1 MNYDLYIITDQR
13 ISHGKSH
20 LEVAE
25 AALAGGATVIQFRD
39 KEMKDSEAI
48 VFCREIY
55 KLTKKKGVS
64 FIVNDRVEVAK
75 AVDTDGVHLGQEDM
89 SFSLARKILGKEK
102 IIGISVETV
111 KQAIKA
117 VEGGA
122 DYLGIGPIYPTA
134 TKPDAGKALGIA
146 RLKEIRESVNI
157 PIVAIGGIN
166 EDNLEEVLR
175 AGADGVAVISAV
187 VGALDVTQACR
198 KLKNKIDYIKN
209 LKHKA
214 QSAKCKTIAQS

>member
-20 LEVAE
+20 IEVAK

-75 AVDTDGVHLGQEDM
+75 AVDADGVHLGQEDM

-111 KQAIKA
+111 EQALKA

-134 TKPDAGKALGIA
+134 TKSDAGKALGIA

-187 VGALDVTQACR
+187 VGAPDITQACR
-198 KLKNKIDYIKN
+198 KLKNKIEYIKN

-214 QSAKCKTIAQS
+214 QSAKCKTIDQS

>member
-25 AALAGGATVIQFRD
+25 AVLEGGATVLQFRD
-39 KEMKDSEAI
+39 KEIGDSEAI
-48 VFCREIY
+48 EVCQKIH
-55 KLTKKKGVS
+55 KLTRGKGIP

-75 AVDTDGVHLGQEDM
+75 AVDADGVHLGQEDM
-89 SFSLARKILGKEK
+89 SFSSARKILGKEK
-102 IIGISVETV
+102 IIGISVETIE
-111 KQAIKA
+111 QALKA

-166 EDNLEEVLR
+166 ENNLEEVLK

-187 VGALDVTQACR
+187 VSAPDITEACR
-198 KLKNKIDYIKN
+198 KLKNKIEYIKKK
-209 LKHKA
+209 LKN
-214 QSAKCKTIAQS
+214 SI

>member
-25 AALAGGATVIQFRD
+25 AALTGGATVIQFRD
-39 KEMKDSEAI
+39 KEIKDSEAI
-48 VFCREIY
+48 IVCREIY

-64 FIVNDRVEVAK
+64 FIVNDRVEIAK
-75 AVDTDGVHLGQEDM
+75 AVNADGIHLGQEDM
-89 SFSLARKILGKEK
+89 SFSSARKILGKEK

-111 KQAIKA
+111 EQALKA

-166 EDNLEEVLR
+166 ENNLEEVLR

-187 VGALDVTQACR
+187 VSAPDITEACR
-198 KLKNKIDYIKN
+198 KLKNKIEH
-209 LKHKA
+209 LKKRKA
-214 QSAKCKTIAQS
+214 

>member
-39 KEMKDSEAI
+39 KEMKDSEA
-48 VFCREIY
+48 VVACREIY

-75 AVDTDGVHLGQEDM
+75 AVDADGVHLGQEDM
-89 SFSLARKILGKEK
+89 SFSSARKILGKEK

-111 KQAIKA
+111 EQALKA

-166 EDNLEEVLR
+166 ENNLEEVLR

-187 VGALDVTQACR
+187 VSAPDITEACR
-198 KLKNKIDYIKN
+198 KLKNKIEYIKKK
-209 LKHKA
+209 LKN
-214 QSAKCKTIAQS
+214 SI

>member
-39 KEMKDSEAI
+39 KEMKDSEA
-48 VFCREIY
+48 VVACREIY

-75 AVDTDGVHLGQEDM
+75 AVDADGVHLGQEDM
-89 SFSLARKILGKEK
+89 SFSSARKILGKEK

-111 KQAIKA
+111 EQALKA

-122 DYLGIGPIYPTA
+122 DYLGIGPIYPTT

-166 EDNLEEVLR
+166 ENNLEEVLR
-175 AGADGVAVISAV
+175 AGADGVAVISAIV
-187 VGALDVTQACR
+187 SAPDITEACR
-198 KLKNKIDYIKN
+198 KLKNKIEHIEKN
-209 LKHKA
+209 L
-214 QSAKCKTIAQS
+214 CR

>member
-20 LEVAE
+20 LEVAK

-48 VFCREIY
+48 VACREIY

-75 AVDTDGVHLGQEDM
+75 AVDADGVHLGQEDM
-89 SFSLARKILGKEK
+89 SFSSARKILGKEK

-111 KQAIKA
+111 EQALKA

-122 DYLGIGPIYPTA
+122 DYLGVGPIYPTA
-134 TKPDAGKALGIA
+134 TKLDAGKVLGIA

-166 EDNLEEVLR
+166 ENNLEEVLK
-175 AGADGVAVISAV
+175 AGVDGVAVISAV
-187 VGALDVTQACR
+187 VSAPDITEACR
-198 KLKNKIDYIKN
+198 KLKNKIEYIKKR
-209 LKHKA
+209 LGK
-214 QSAKCKTIAQS
+214 

>member
-1 MNYDLYIITDQR
+1 MNYDLYIITDKR
-13 ISHGKSH
+13 SSHDKSH

-25 AALAGGATVIQFRD
+25 DALTGGATVIQFRD

-48 VFCREIY
+48 VVCREIY

-75 AVDTDGVHLGQEDM
+75 AVDADGVHLGQEDM
-89 SFSLARKILGKEK
+89 SFSSARKILGKEK

-111 KQAIKA
+111 EQALKV

-122 DYLGIGPIYPTA
+122 DYLGVGPIYPTA

-166 EDNLEEVLR
+166 ENNLEEVLK
-175 AGADGVAVISAV
+175 AGVDGVAVISAV
-187 VGALDVTQACR
+187 VSALDITEACR
-198 KLKNKIDYIKN
+198 KLKNKIEYIKKR
-209 LKHKA
+209 LGK
-214 QSAKCKTIAQS
+214 

>member
-25 AALAGGATVIQFRD
+25 AALMGGVTVVQFRD
-39 KEMKDSEAI
+39 KEMKDSEA
-48 VFCREIY
+48 VVACREIY

-75 AVDTDGVHLGQEDM
+75 AVDADGVHLGQEDM
-89 SFSLARKILGKEK
+89 SFSSARKILGKEK

-111 KQAIKA
+111 EQALKA

-134 TKPDAGKALGIA
+134 TKPNAGKALGIA

-166 EDNLEEVLR
+166 ENNLEEVLR

-187 VGALDVTQACR
+187 VSAPDITEACR
-198 KLKNKIDYIKN
+198 KLKTRIEYIKKK
-209 LKHKA
+209 LKN
-214 QSAKCKTIAQS
+214 SI

>member
-20 LEVAE
+20 FEVAE
-25 AALAGGATVIQFRD
+25 AVLEGGATVLQFRD
-39 KEMKDSEAI
+39 KEMGDSEA
-48 VFCREIY
+48 VVACREIY

-75 AVDTDGVHLGQEDM
+75 AVDVDGVHLGQEDM
-89 SFSLARKILGKEK
+89 SFGSARKILGKEK

-111 KQAIKA
+111 EQALKA

-122 DYLGIGPIYPTA
+122 DYLGVGPIYPTA

-146 RLKEIRESVNI
+146 RLKEIRDSVNI

-166 EDNLEEVLR
+166 ENNLEEVLK
-175 AGADGVAVISAV
+175 AGVDGVVVISAV
-187 VGALDVTQACR
+187 VSAPDITEACR
-198 KLKNKIDYIKN
+198 KLKNKIEYIKKR
-209 LKHKA
+209 LGKQK
-214 QSAKCKTIAQS
+214 

>member
-39 KEMKDSEAI
+39 KEMKDSEA
-48 VFCREIY
+48 VVACREIY
-55 KLTKKKGVS
+55 KLTKKKDVS
-64 FIVNDRVEVAK
+64 FIVNDRVEIVK
-75 AVDTDGVHLGQEDM
+75 AVNADGVHLGQEDM
-89 SFSLARKILGKEK
+89 SFSSARKILGKEK

-111 KQAIKA
+111 EQALKA

-157 PIVAIGGIN
+157 PIVTIGGIN
-166 EDNLEEVLR
+166 ENNLEEVLR

-187 VGALDVTQACR
+187 VSAPDITEACR
-198 KLKNKIDYIKN
+198 KLKNKIEYIKKK
-209 LKHKA
+209 LKN
-214 QSAKCKTIAQS
+214 SI

>member
-20 LEVAE
+20 FEVAE
-25 AALAGGATVIQFRD
+25 AVLEGGATVLQFRD
-39 KEMKDSEAI
+39 KEIGDSEAI
-48 VFCREIY
+48 EVCQKIH
-55 KLTKKKGVS
+55 KLTKKKGVP
-64 FIVNDRVEVAK
+64 FIVNDRVEIAK
-75 AVDTDGVHLGQEDM
+75 AVDADGVHLGQEDM
-89 SFSLARKILGKEK
+89 SFGSARKILGKEK

-111 KQAIKA
+111 EQALKA

-166 EDNLEEVLR
+166 ENNLEEVLR

-187 VGALDVTQACR
+187 VSAPDITEACR
-198 KLKNKIDYIKN
+198 KLKNKIGSIKKR
-209 LKHKA
+209 LGK
-214 QSAKCKTIAQS
+214 

>member
-13 ISHGKSH
+13 ISHDKSH
-20 LEVAE
+20 LKVAE

-39 KEMKDSEAI
+39 KEMKDSEA
-48 VFCREIY
+48 VVTCREIY

-75 AVDTDGVHLGQEDM
+75 AMDADGVHLGQEDM
-89 SFSLARKILGKEK
+89 SFSSARKILGKEK

-111 KQAIKA
+111 EQALKA

-122 DYLGIGPIYPTA
+122 DYLGVGPIYATA
-134 TKPDAGKALGIA
+134 TKPDAGKVLGIA
-146 RLKEIRESVNI
+146 RLKEIREAVNI

-166 EDNLEEVLR
+166 ENNLEEVLK
-175 AGADGVAVISAV
+175 AGVDGVAVISAV
-187 VGALDVTQACR
+187 VSAPDITEACR
-198 KLKNKIDYIKN
+198 KLKNKIEYIKKK
-209 LKHKA
+209 LKN
-214 QSAKCKTIAQS
+214 SI

>member
-25 AALAGGATVIQFRD
+25 SALAGGATVIQFRD
-39 KEMKDSEAI
+39 KEMKDSEA
-48 VFCREIY
+48 VVACREIY

-64 FIVNDRVEVAK
+64 FIVNDRVEIAK
-75 AVDTDGVHLGQEDM
+75 AVDADGVHLGQEDM
-89 SFSLARKILGKEK
+89 SFSSARKILGKEK

-111 KQAIKA
+111 EQALKA

-122 DYLGIGPIYPTA
+122 DYLGVGPIYPTA

-166 EDNLEEVLR
+166 ENNLEEVLKAR
-175 AGADGVAVISAV
+175 VDGVAVISAV
-187 VGALDVTQACR
+187 VSASDITEACR
-198 KLKNKIDYIKN
+198 KLKNKIEYIKKK
-209 LKHKA
+209 LKN
-214 QSAKCKTIAQS
+214 SI

>member
-13 ISHGKSH
+13 ISHDKSH

-25 AALAGGATVIQFRD
+25 DALTGGATVIQFRD

-48 VFCREIY
+48 VVCREIY

-75 AVDTDGVHLGQEDM
+75 AVDADGVHLGQEDM
-89 SFSLARKILGKEK
+89 SFSSARKILGKEK

-111 KQAIKA
+111 EQALKA

-122 DYLGIGPIYPTA
+122 DYLGVGPIYPTA

-166 EDNLEEVLR
+166 ENNLEEVLK

-187 VGALDVTQACR
+187 VSAPDITEACR
-198 KLKNKIDYIKN
+198 KLKTRIEYIKKK
-209 LKHKA
+209 LKN
-214 QSAKCKTIAQS
+214 SI

>member
-25 AALAGGATVIQFRD
+25 AVLEGGVTVLQFRD
-39 KEMKDSEAI
+39 KEMEYSEAI
-48 VFCREIY
+48 EVCQKIH
-55 KLTKKKGVS
+55 KLTKKKGVP
-64 FIVNDRVEVAK
+64 FIVNDRVEIVK
-75 AVDTDGVHLGQEDM
+75 AVDADGVHLGQEDM
-89 SFSLARKILGKEK
+89 SFSSARKILGKEK

-111 KQAIKA
+111 EQALKA

-166 EDNLEEVLR
+166 ENNLEEVLR

-187 VGALDVTQACR
+187 VSAPDITEACR
-198 KLKNKIDYIKN
+198 KLKNKIEYIKKKFKN
-209 LKHKA
+209 
-214 QSAKCKTIAQS
+214 SI

>member
-39 KEMKDSEAI
+39 KEMKDSEGI
-48 VFCREIY
+48 VVCQEIY

-64 FIVNDRVEVAK
+64 FIVNDRVEVVK
-75 AVDTDGVHLGQEDM
+75 AVDADGVHLGQEDM
-89 SFSLARKILGKEK
+89 SFSSARRILGKEK

-111 KQAIKA
+111 EQALKA

-122 DYLGIGPIYPTA
+122 DYLGIGPIYPTT

-166 EDNLEEVLR
+166 ENNLEEVLR
-175 AGADGVAVISAV
+175 AGADGVAVISAIV
-187 VGALDVTQACR
+187 SAPDITEACR
-198 KLKNKIDYIKN
+198 KLKNKIDCIKEKFN
-209 LKHKA
+209 ENFRDR
-214 QSAKCKTIAQS
+214 

>member
-39 KEMKDSEAI
+39 KEMKDSEA
-48 VFCREIY
+48 VVACREIY

-75 AVDTDGVHLGQEDM
+75 AVDVDGVHLGQEDM
-89 SFSLARKILGKEK
+89 SFSSARKILGKEK

-111 KQAIKA
+111 EQALKA

-122 DYLGIGPIYPTA
+122 DYLGVGPIYPTA

-166 EDNLEEVLR
+166 ENNLEEVLK
-175 AGADGVAVISAV
+175 AGVDGVAVISAV
-187 VGALDVTQACR
+187 VSAPDITEACR
-198 KLKNKIDYIKN
+198 KLKNKIEYIKKR
-209 LKHKA
+209 LGK
-214 QSAKCKTIAQS
+214 

>member
-25 AALAGGATVIQFRD
+25 AALVGGATVIQFRD
-39 KEMKDSEAI
+39 KEMEDSKAI
-48 VFCREIY
+48 EVCHKIH
-55 KLTKKKGVS
+55 KLTKKKGVP
-64 FIVNDRVEVAK
+64 FIVNDRVEIVK
-75 AVDTDGVHLGQEDM
+75 AVDADGVHLGQEDM
-89 SFSLARKILGKEK
+89 SFSSARKILGKEK

-111 KQAIKA
+111 EQALKA

-166 EDNLEEVLR
+166 ENNLEEVLR

-187 VGALDVTQACR
+187 VSAPDITEACR
-198 KLKNKIDYIKN
+198 KLKNKIEYIKKR
-209 LKHKA
+209 LGK
-214 QSAKCKTIAQS
+214 

>member
-39 KEMKDSEAI
+39 KEMKDSEA
-48 VFCREIY
+48 VVACREIY

-75 AVDTDGVHLGQEDM
+75 AVDADGVHLGQEDM
-89 SFSLARKILGKEK
+89 SFSSARKILGKEK

-111 KQAIKA
+111 EQALKA

-157 PIVAIGGIN
+157 PIVTIGGIN
-166 EDNLEEVLR
+166 ENNLEEVLR

-187 VGALDVTQACR
+187 VSAPDITEACR
-198 KLKNKIDYIKN
+198 KLKNKIEYIKKK
-209 LKHKA
+209 LKN
-214 QSAKCKTIAQS
+214 SI

>member
-25 AALAGGATVIQFRD
+25 AALTGGATVIQFRD
-39 KEMKDSEAI
+39 KEMKDSETI
-48 VFCREIY
+48 VVCREIY
-55 KLTKKKGVS
+55 KLTKTKGVS
-64 FIVNDRVEVAK
+64 FIVNDRVEIAK
-75 AVDTDGVHLGQEDM
+75 AVDVDGVHLGQEDM
-89 SFSLARKILGKEK
+89 SFGSARKILGKEK

-111 KQAIKA
+111 EQALKA

-166 EDNLEEVLR
+166 ENNLEEVLR

-187 VGALDVTQACR
+187 VSAPDITEACR
-198 KLKNKIDYIKN
+198 KLKTRIEYIK
-209 LKHKA
+209 KR
-214 QSAKCKTIAQS
+214 KT

>member
-39 KEMKDSEAI
+39 KEMKDSEGI
-48 VFCREIY
+48 VVCREIY

-64 FIVNDRVEVAK
+64 FIVNDRVEVVK
-75 AVDTDGVHLGQEDM
+75 AVDADGVHLGQEDM
-89 SFSLARKILGKEK
+89 SFSSARRILGKEK

-111 KQAIKA
+111 EQALKA

-122 DYLGIGPIYPTA
+122 DYLGIGPIYPTT

-166 EDNLEEVLR
+166 ENNLEEVLR
-175 AGADGVAVISAV
+175 AGADGVAVISAIV
-187 VGALDVTQACR
+187 SAPDITEACR
-198 KLKNKIDYIKN
+198 KLKNKIDCIKEKFN
-209 LKHKA
+209 ENFRDR
-214 QSAKCKTIAQS
+214 

>member
-1 MNYDLYIITDQR
+1 MNYNLYIITDQR

-39 KEMKDSEAI
+39 KEMKDSEA
-48 VFCREIY
+48 VVACREIY

-64 FIVNDRVEVAK
+64 FIVNDRVEIAK
-75 AVDTDGVHLGQEDM
+75 AVDADGVHLGQEDM
-89 SFSLARKILGKEK
+89 SFGSARKILGKEK
-102 IIGISVETV
+102 IIGISAETV
-111 KQAIKA
+111 EQALKA

-122 DYLGIGPIYPTA
+122 DYLGIGPIYPTT

-146 RLKEIRESVNI
+146 KLKEIRKSVNI

-166 EDNLEEVLR
+166 ENNLEEVLK
-175 AGADGVAVISAV
+175 AGVDGVAVISAV
-187 VGALDVTQACR
+187 VSAPDIIKACR
-198 KLKNKIDYIKN
+198 KLKNKIEYIK
-209 LKHKA
+209 KR
-214 QSAKCKTIAQS
+214 KT

>member
-39 KEMKDSEAI
+39 KEMKDSEA
-48 VFCREIY
+48 VVACREIY
-55 KLTKKKGVS
+55 KLTKKKDVS
-64 FIVNDRVEVAK
+64 FIVNDRVEIVK
-75 AVDTDGVHLGQEDM
+75 AVNADGVHLGQEDM
-89 SFSLARKILGKEK
+89 SFSSARKILGKEK

-111 KQAIKA
+111 EQALKA

-146 RLKEIRESVNI
+146 RLKEVRESVNI
-157 PIVAIGGIN
+157 PIVTIGGIN
-166 EDNLEEVLR
+166 ENNLEEVLR

-187 VGALDVTQACR
+187 VSAPDITEACR
-198 KLKNKIDYIKN
+198 KLKNKIEYIKKK
-209 LKHKA
+209 LKN
-214 QSAKCKTIAQS
+214 SI